1 MLKKQ
6 VMKYIA
12 YMIGITWLKS
22 TEKKFLFGD
31 PKTSVSDAFIHP
43 ITVRL

>member
-1 MLKKQ
+1 
-6 VMKYIA
+6 
-12 YMIGITWLKS
+12 MIGITCMKT
-22 TEKKFLFGD
+22 TEKKILFWD